1 MEKKQKTYLDV
12 LQESMQPM
20 KDMQSYYEKRIKL
33 IDQALADTSRT
44 LWEQNEDRILRI
56 KTLQEIDVLKKI
68 LHQKNEYFKNYAAQ
82 FEQDLKEAKKNFKET
97 VKKCWV
103 VAEKNDALM
112 KLMNAAN
119 FKEAERNDEVL
130 VIMYN
135 KFKQFV

>member
-1 MEKKQKTYLDV
+1 MEQKSYLKT
-12 LQESMQPM
+12 LQETMQPM
-20 KDMQSYYEKRIKL
+20 KDMLGYYEVRL
-33 IDQALADTSRT
+33 RYIDKSLKDDAVSDR
-44 LWEQNEDRILRI
+44 EKNEDRILRI
-56 KTLQEIDVLKKI
+56 KTIQEMDVLKKI
-68 LHQKNEYFKNYAAQ
+68 LHQKNDYFKNYARQ

-103 VAEKNDALM
+103 VAEKNEALM

>member
-1 MEKKQKTYLDV
+1 MEQKSYLQT
-12 LQESMQPM
+12 LQETMQPM
-20 KDMQSYYEKRIKL
+20 KDMLSYYELRMKL
-33 IDQALADTSRT
+33 IDEALQDKSRT
-44 LWEQNEDRILRI
+44 TWEHNEDRILRI
-56 KTLQEIDVLKKI
+56 KTIQEMDVLKKI
-68 LHQKNEYFKNYAAQ
+68 LHQKNEYFKNFARQ

-103 VAEKNDALM
+103 VAEKNEALM
-112 KLMNAAN
+112 KLMKAAN